1 MAKKVIILII
11 IGTIVYLAI
20 GWFVF
25 DFLLGTYTENNTTHL
40 PGFRKAADQFVT
52 PYLVLSCAAYSAL
65 IVFVLVYLTAMRSV
79 IKGTITAAVIG
90 ILVAIMA
97 DAYWLAS
104 SNFYNNIY
112 VAAADVFGAGISVG
126 FLGFVVSVFSN
137 KIPPFVRAA

>member
-11 IGTIVYLAI
+11 IGTIVYLVF

-25 DFLLGTYTENNTTHL
+25 DFLLGNYTENNTTHL
-40 PGFRKAADQFVT
+40 PGFKKAADQFIT
-52 PYLVLSCAAYSAL
+52 PYLVLSCASYSAL

-97 DAYWLAS
+97 DAYWLAY

-112 VAAADVFGAGISVG
+112 VAAADVLGAAISVG
-126 FLGFVVSVFSN
+126 FLGFVVSVLSN